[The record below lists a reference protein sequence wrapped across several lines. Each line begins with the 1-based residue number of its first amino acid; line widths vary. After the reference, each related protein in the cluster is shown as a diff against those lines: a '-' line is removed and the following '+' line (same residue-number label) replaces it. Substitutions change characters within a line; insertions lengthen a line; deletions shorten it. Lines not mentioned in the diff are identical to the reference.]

1 MVPLHAADTLPVSFS
16 PENPS
21 VTKSTSDQTVT
32 MKLQMDGTQTIEGF
46 LYVIVCD
53 SPIKIDSVTI
63 GSKTMEVSAGN
74 IVENQKEYQV
84 TCLESVT
91 SDHLGAITFT
101 IPAGTDAGMYSIA
114 LETRE
119 AGGVMI
125 GGETKTVSAQA
136 AIHVIE
142 GGSQTGSYIAELS
155 GVSTATVGDTVELS
169 VTVSG
174 SAFASAAYTLE
185 YDTDRLLLKSVSA
198 GEYSD

>member
-21 VTKSTSDQTVT
+21 GTKSTSDQTVT

-84 TCLESVT
+84 ICLESVT

-169 VTVSG
+169 VTGPAVPLHLQHIHWSTIPI
-174 SAFASAAYTLE
+174 ACC
-185 YDTDRLLLKSVSA
+185 
-198 GEYSD
+198 